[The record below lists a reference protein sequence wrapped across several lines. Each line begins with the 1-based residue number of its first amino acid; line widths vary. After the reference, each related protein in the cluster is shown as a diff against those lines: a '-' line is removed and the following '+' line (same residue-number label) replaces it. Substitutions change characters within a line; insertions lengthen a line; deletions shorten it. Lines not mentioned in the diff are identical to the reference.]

1 MNHDA
6 HALVSVIVPT
16 YNTEAFLDQ
25 CLLSIRNQTHTELE
39 ILCVND
45 GSTDGSLAIMQRHAA
60 EDARIRIIDKE
71 NGGYGAGCNR
81 GIAEARGEWVSI
93 IEPDDWIDSTMY
105 EEMLAFAAG
114 FSRPVD
120 IVKTPWWDIKYWDDP
135 ERMKPYPCLL
145 TGRVRRSEA
154 PATIRELPQ
163 LLAYHPAIWSALYRR
178 DFLLEA
184 GIRFP
189 EYPGAGWADNP
200 FLIDTMCQA
209 RGIVYLDRPFYRYRA
224 DLPGSTRNHATP
236 EAVTR
241 PFDPVSYTHL
251 DVYKRQPSASRPPFR
266 TAPTTTAP
274 TSTWRS
280 SSRAR
285 SRTSSTACVPSSTA
299 TARTSATGS
308 TPRTT
313 APPCGRSSRRAA
325 SARRTSSAPT
335 ASATTSPSCARSS
348 RRSAATPTTSTG
360 CATAPAT
367 TAATPSTAPSLS
379 LIHI

>member
-241 PFDPVSYTHL
+241 PFDRWLAMLNRVEEL
-251 DVYKRQPSASRPPFR
+251 
-266 TAPTTTAP
+266 
-274 TSTWRS
+274 
-280 SSRAR
+280 
-285 SRTSSTACVPSSTA
+285 
-299 TARTSATGS
+299 
-308 TPRTT
+308 
-313 APPCGRSSRRAA
+313 
-325 SARRTSSAPT
+325 
-335 ASATTSPSCARSS
+335 
-348 RRSAATPTTSTG
+348 G
-360 CATAPAT
+360 CADETVLEALYARGFTYVDGAIFDDGADNPLVIDGAKRVFSRMEERIVMESPRISGRRKKLFCQMLGRPY
-367 TAATPSTAPSLS
+367 TPSID
-379 LIHI
+379 LIRAGYVLEDAQCYLRVYGLRELVGRVSQRILGRR